1 MTAKLFT
8 LRGIIFIFGLVI
20 LGTAIVIAMLPKI
33 KPVPSM
39 PDASTIEYISSELDR
54 RNVDSCVLEPIE
66 GGWKC
71 TTHDGKVYKVHR

>member
-1 MTAKLFT
+1 MIARLFT
-8 LRGIIFIFGLVI
+8 LRGVIFMFGVVII
-20 LGTAIVIAMLPKI
+20 GTAIVIVMLPKL

-54 RNVDSCVLEPIE
+54 RNVDSCVLEPID

-71 TTHDGKVYKVHR
+71 TTQDGKVYKVHR